1 MANEKQNYLVIREF
15 DKIRRASAE
24 DTPSD
29 YTQNVLS
36 QKDFQALKHFVEE
49 NSSEDSEDE
58 NFRHFIFCRNN
69 TITVCNY
76 VGVIELPSGFQIE
89 ILPKINFGENSND
102 WNDEAKEKSREIFL
116 RMLSYL
122 KEFPCKVSDFTNLNS
137 RQIRLLD
144 VFINMYAN
152 EVSSLVK
159 KGLKS
164 TYVLTEDNIHFYKGK
179 LKFSPHLRKNM
190 VHKERFYMEF
200 DEFQMNR
207 PENKLIKSTLLLLQK
222 KTHCDSNRRL
232 INQMLSHFKLVD
244 TSLNYDSDFSKVV
257 CDRNT
262 RDYSDLIRWSK
273 VFLKNKSFSSFRGA
287 NKTKALLFPME
298 KIFES
303 YVSGSFKQAMENNS
317 YPTPWK
323 VSLQDKKYYLFNA
336 KSDWSGINYFG
347 LKPDIVVRSSDR
359 TVILDTKWK
368 SLDSNKPNYGIS
380 QSDMYQMYGYAH
392 EYHTPEIFLLYPL
405 NAEMKNRGAIEF
417 YGSNRNLIDGKQ
429 IHIKVFFVDL
439 ETILSKSTMVQP
451 NWLNQLV
458 KKINAFT

>member
-15 DKIRRASAE
+15 DKIRRASIE
-24 DTPSD
+24 DAPSD
-29 YTQNVLS
+29 YAQNILC
-36 QKDFQALKHFVEE
+36 QKDFQALKQFVEE
-49 NSSEDSEDE
+49 NASEDSEDE
-58 NFRHFIFCRNN
+58 NLKHFISCRNN
-69 TITVCNY
+69 TISVCNY

-89 ILPKINFGENSND
+89 ILPKINFGENSGE

-164 TYVLTEDNIHFYKGK
+164 AYVLTEDNVHFYKGK
-179 LKFSPHLRKNM
+179 LKFSSHLRTNM
-190 VHKERFYMEF
+190 VHKERFYTEF

-222 KTHCDSNRRL
+222 KTHSESNRKL
-232 INQMLSHFKLVD
+232 INQMQSHFELVD
-244 TSLNYDSDFSKVV
+244 ASLNYDSDFSKVA

-262 RDYSDLIRWSK
+262 RDYSDLMLCSK
-273 VFLKNKSFSSFRGA
+273 VFLKNKSFSSFRGS
-287 NKTKALLFPME
+287 NKTRALLFPME

-303 YVSGSFKQAMENNS
+303 YVAGSFKQAMEDYS
-317 YPTPWK
+317 RPALWK
-323 VSLQDKKYYLFNA
+323 VSLQDKKYYLFNT
-336 KSDWSGINYFG
+336 KSDSSGSNYFG
-347 LKPDIVVRSSDR
+347 LKPDIVARSSDR
-359 TVILDTKWK
+359 IVILDTKWK
-368 SLDSNKPNYGIS
+368 SLSFNKANYGIS

-392 EYHTPEIFLLYPL
+392 EYRTPEIFLLYPL
-405 NAEMKNRGAIEF
+405 NAEMKKRGAIEF
-417 YGSNRNLIDGKQ
+417 FGSDRSPIDGKR

-439 ETILSKSTMVQP
+439 ETILLKPELTRP
-451 NWLNQLV
+451 CWLDQLIG
-458 KKINAFT
+458 KMDCF